1 MNSDAMDPATTN
13 TDAVAPEN
21 AQNPTELTKDQKS
34 EADQIS
40 EKQNIS
46 GK

>member
-21 AQNPTELTKDQKS
+21 AQNPTELTKS

-40 EKQNIS
+40 EKQNVS